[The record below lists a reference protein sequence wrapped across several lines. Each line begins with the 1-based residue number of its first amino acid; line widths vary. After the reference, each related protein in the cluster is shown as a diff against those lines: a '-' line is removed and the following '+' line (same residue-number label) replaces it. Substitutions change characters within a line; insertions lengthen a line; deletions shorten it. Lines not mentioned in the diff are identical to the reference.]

1 MLKADGLLADGE
13 FPRRVGQLEPGQ
25 PTDGSANILIAS
37 EVQLV
42 LVHQSTRQNFLA
54 VFVDDAGL
62 AGVQIQ
68 TQHAQLGPG
77 IPLTMPH
84 KLVGTSIL
92 ENHAEL
98 REHATTFPRRQ
109 PQDHTACRK
118 VVDVQAEENFDE
130 VADYLANACRELG
143 DIATP

>member
-1 MLKADGLLADGE
+1 MLKADGLLADGD
-13 FPRRVGQLEPGQ
+13 FPKRVSQLEPGQ
-25 PTDGSANILIAS
+25 PTDGSLA
-37 EVQLV
+37 
-42 LVHQSTRQNFLA
+42 LVHQSTSQNFLA
-54 VFVDDAGL
+54 VFVDDGGF

-68 TQHAQLGPG
+68 TQHAQLGPS

-92 ENHAEL
+92 ENHAER

-109 PQDHTACRK
+109 PQDHTANRK

-130 VADYLANACRELG
+130 VVDYLANACRELG